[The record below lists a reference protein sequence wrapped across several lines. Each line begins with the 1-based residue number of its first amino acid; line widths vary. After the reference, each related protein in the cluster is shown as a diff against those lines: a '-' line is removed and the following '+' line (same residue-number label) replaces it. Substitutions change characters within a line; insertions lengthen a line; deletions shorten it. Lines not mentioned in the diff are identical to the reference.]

1 MPLTIHAY
9 QTLDDD
15 LRDQLANLYDISPE
29 FADGMQAVEA
39 LDKALARSAQSY
51 TTNFHAK
58 LYTAEFN
65 DKVIAAIWVT
75 GCGAERL
82 LQYIVVHYA
91 NRGRGVADQLVRA
104 VTEQEQALGVSSFQ
118 PGCGAIHRALAHLG
132 LVNAPI

>member
-1 MPLTIHAY
+1 MPLTFHAY
-9 QTLDDD
+9 ETLSED
-15 LRDQLANLYDISPE
+15 LRDQLENLYNISPE
-29 FADGMQAVEA
+29 FADGTQAVEA
-39 LDKALARSAQSY
+39 LDKALEKSARSY

-75 GCGAERL
+75 GCGSERL

-91 NRGRGVADQLVRA
+91 NRGRGVADQLVQA
-104 VTEQEQALGVSSFQ
+104 VTEQEQALGVASFQ

-132 LVNAPI
+132 LVNSPI

>member
-9 QTLDDD
+9 QTLNDD

-39 LDKALARSAQSY
+39 LDNALARSAQSY

>member
-1 MPLTIHAY
+1 MPLTFHAY
-9 QTLDDD
+9 ETLSDD
-15 LRDQLANLYDISPE
+15 LRDQLENLYNISPE
-29 FADGMQAVEA
+29 FADGTQAVEA
-39 LDKALARSAQSY
+39 LDKALATSAQSY

-65 DKVIAAIWVT
+65 DKVIGAIWVT
-75 GCGAERL
+75 GRGSERL

-104 VTEQEQALGVSSFQ
+104 VTEQEQALGVTTFE

-132 LVNAPI
+132 LVNSHI

>member
-9 QTLDDD
+9 QTLNDD

-29 FADGMQAVEA
+29 FADGIQAVEA

-104 VTEQEQALGVSSFQ
+104 VTEQEQALGVNNFQ

>member
-9 QTLDDD
+9 ETLSDD
-15 LRDQLANLYDISPE
+15 LRDQLENLYNISPE
-29 FADGMQAVEA
+29 FADGTQAVEA
-39 LDKALARSAQSY
+39 LDKALAMSAKSY

-75 GCGAERL
+75 GRGPERL

-104 VTEQEQALGVSSFQ
+104 VTEQEQVLGVNSFQ

-132 LVNAPI
+132 LVNLPI

>member
-1 MPLTIHAY
+1 MPLTFHAY
-9 QTLDDD
+9 ETLSED
-15 LRDQLANLYDISPE
+15 LRDQLENLYNISPE
-29 FADGMQAVEA
+29 FADGTQAVEA
-39 LDKALARSAQSY
+39 LDKALEKSAQSY

-65 DKVIAAIWVT
+65 DKVIAAVWVT
-75 GCGAERL
+75 GCGPERL

-104 VTEQEQALGVSSFQ
+104 VTEQEQALGVTSFQ

-132 LVNAPI
+132 LVNSPI

>member
-15 LRDQLANLYDISPE
+15 LRDQLENLYNISPE
-29 FADGMQAVEA
+29 FADGTQAVEM
-39 LDKALARSAQSY
+39 LEKALARSAQSY

-91 NRGRGVADQLVRA
+91 NRGRGVADHLVRV
-104 VTEQEQALGVSSFQ
+104 VTEQEQVLGVHSFK
-118 PGCGAIHRALAHLG
+118 PGCGAIHRTLAHLG
-132 LVNAPI
+132 LDNSPF

>member
-1 MPLTIHAY
+1 MPLTFHAY
-9 QTLDDD
+9 QTLNDD
-15 LRDQLANLYDISPE
+15 LRDQLENLYSISPE
-29 FADGMQAVEA
+29 FADGTQAVEA

-75 GCGAERL
+75 GHGPERL

-104 VTEQEQALGVSSFQ
+104 VTEQEQVLGVTSFE

-132 LVNAPI
+132 LVHSPI

>member
-15 LRDQLANLYDISPE
+15 LRDQLENLYNISPE
-29 FADGMQAVEA
+29 FADGTQAVEM
-39 LDKALARSAQSY
+39 LEKALARSAQSY

-58 LYTAEFN
+58 FYTAEFN

-91 NRGRGVADQLVRA
+91 NRGRGVADHLVRV
-104 VTEQEQALGVSSFQ
+104 VTEQEQVLGVHSFQ
-118 PGCGAIHRALAHLG
+118 PGCGAIHRTLAHLG
-132 LVNAPI
+132 LDNAPF

>member
-9 QTLDDD
+9 EKLDEE
-15 LRDQLANLYDISPE
+15 LRDQLENLYNISPE
-29 FADGMQAVEA
+29 FADGTQAVEA
-39 LDKALARSAQSY
+39 LDKALALSAQSY
-51 TTNFHAK
+51 TTDFHAK

-75 GCGAERL
+75 GRGTERL

-91 NRGRGVADQLVRA
+91 NRGRGVAEQLVSA
-104 VTEQEQALGVSSFQ
+104 VTEQELALGVKSFQ

-132 LVNAPI
+132 LVHSPI